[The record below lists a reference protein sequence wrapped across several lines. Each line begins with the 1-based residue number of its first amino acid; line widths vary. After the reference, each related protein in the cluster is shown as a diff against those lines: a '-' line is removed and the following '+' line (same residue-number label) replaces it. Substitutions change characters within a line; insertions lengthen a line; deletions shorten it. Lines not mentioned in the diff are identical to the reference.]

1 MLKLENVCE
10 SPSGRAGVATLPS
23 ATQLCPLGQ
32 EWLLELAVGQR
43 TVQEGRDMLGG
54 PEVSAPVPCLCTLNT
69 NSGRQ
74 ERKGAAEAGKLNYQP
89 PGGEHD

>member
-1 MLKLENVCE
+1 MWSSEWE
-10 SPSGRAGVATLPS
+10 GRGHLPS

-43 TVQEGRDMLGG
+43 ALQEGGTTVGG

-69 NSGRQ
+69 SSGRQ
-74 ERKGAAEAGKLNYQP
+74 ERKGAAEAGEAVYQP
-89 PGGEHD
+89 PGGA

>member
-1 MLKLENVCE
+1 MYVELRV
-10 SPSGRAGVATLPS
+10 GGAGVATLPS

-43 TVQEGRDMLGG
+43 ALQEGRDLLGG

-69 NSGRQ
+69 SSGRQ
-74 ERKGAAEAGKLNYQP
+74 ERKRVLQGQGKLNHQP